1 MSLSEPSKV
10 DRATNATNATNAA
23 DTAGAAGAVRTK
35 TVVIEQLPA
44 PAKLYARALSGLVKR
59 GRAAQ
64 LPALRLVRPA
74 VPLEA
79 AAIERYARVCGFIP
93 EHGVPLTY
101 PHLLAFPLHLL
112 MLTEPAFPWPALGLV
127 HLANHVH
134 LRRPLGYGEVLRVEV
149 EFGALLRHDKGQAFV
164 LHTRL
169 YRRGE
174 AVWDGDSVY
183 LKRGRSELDAPGEAS
198 TGNPLAPLEIEPEAL
213 QRVARWQL
221 PAQLGRDYA
230 RVSGDYNPIHMS
242 ALSAKAFGFP
252 RAIAHGMWTLA
263 RAAAVLQPPKPLAEA
278 AFSAQFKRPM
288 LLPGEASLWVAT
300 PSETLRELEVRDAVG
315 DKPHLRG
322 RFQWTPR

>member
-1 MSLSEPSKV
+1 MREPSGIGQ
-10 DRATNATNATNAA
+10 TY
-23 DTAGAAGAVRTK
+23 GAVRPK
-35 TVVIEQLPA
+35 TVVVDALPA
-44 PAKLYARALSGLVKR
+44 PAKLYARALSGLIKR
-59 GRAAQ
+59 GRPSQ

-74 VPLEA
+74 ALLEP

-93 EHGVPLTY
+93 EHGVPLTF

-112 MLTEPAFPWPALGLV
+112 MLTDPAFPWPALGLV
-127 HLANHVH
+127 HLANHVRM
-134 LRRPLGYGEVLRVEV
+134 RRPLAYNEVLRVEV

-183 LKRGRSELDAPGEAS
+183 LKRGAAPVGD
-198 TGNPLAPLEIEPEAL
+198 PLAALEIERGAL

-230 RVSGDYNPIHMS
+230 HASGDYNPIHLTT
-242 ALSAKAFGFP
+242 LSAKAFGFP

-263 RAAAVLQPPKPLAEA
+263 RAAAALQPPKPLAEA
-278 AFSAQFKRPM
+278 VISAEFKLPM
-288 LLPGEASLWVAT
+288 LLPGDASLWTNIPAT
-300 PSETLRELEVRDAVG
+300 AAAAIAATTTRELEVRDAAG

-322 RFQWTPR
+322 RFQWTTL

>member
-1 MSLSEPSKV
+1 MSMGEPSGIGQSY
-10 DRATNATNATNAA
+10 
-23 DTAGAAGAVRTK
+23 GAARPRT
-35 TVVIEQLPA
+35 VLIEQLPA
-44 PAKLYARALSGLVKR
+44 PATLYARALSGVLKR
-59 GRAAQ
+59 GRASQ

-74 VPLEA
+74 APLEP

-93 EHGVPLTY
+93 EHGVPLTF

-112 MLTEPAFPWPALGLV
+112 MLTDPAFPWPALGLV
-127 HLANHVH
+127 HLANHVR
-134 LRRPLGYGEVLRVEV
+134 LRRPLAYNEVLRVEV

-183 LKRGRSELDAPGEAS
+183 LKRGAAPVGD
-198 TGNPLAPLEIEPEAL
+198 PLAALEIERDAL
-213 QRVARWQL
+213 RRVARWQL

-230 RVSGDYNPIHMS
+230 HASGDYNPIHLTT
-242 ALSAKAFGFP
+242 LSAKAFGFP

-263 RAAAVLQPPKPLAEA
+263 RATAALQPPRPFAEA
-278 AFSAQFKRPM
+278 VISAEFKLPM
-288 LLPGEASLWVAT
+288 LLPGDASLWTNIPAT
-300 PSETLRELEVRDAVG
+300 AAAAIAATTTRELEVRDAAG

-322 RFQWTPR
+322 RFQWTTL

>member
-1 MSLSEPSKV
+1 MDEPSGLG
-10 DRATNATNATNAA
+10 RTYHAT
-23 DTAGAAGAVRTK
+23 RPK

-44 PAKLYARALSGLVKR
+44 QALLYARVLSGVIKR
-59 GRAAQ
+59 GRATQ

-74 VPLEA
+74 APLEP

-93 EHGVPLTY
+93 EHGVPLTF

-112 MLTEPAFPWPALGLV
+112 MLTDPAFPWPALGLV
-127 HLANHVH
+127 HLANHVR
-134 LRRPLGYGEVLRVEV
+134 LRRPLAYNEVLRVEV

-164 LHTRL
+164 MHTRL

-183 LKRGRSELDAPGEAS
+183 LKRGAAALGD
-198 TGNPLAPLEIEPEAL
+198 PLAPLEIERDAL

-230 RVSGDYNPIHMS
+230 HASGDYNPIHLTT
-242 ALSAKAFGFP
+242 LSAKAFGFP
-252 RAIAHGMWTLA
+252 RAIAHGMWALA
-263 RAAAVLQPPKPLAEA
+263 RATSALQPPTQLAEA
-278 AFSAQFKRPM
+278 VISAEFKLPM
-288 LLPGEASLWVAT
+288 RLPGEASLWIAS
-300 PSETLRELEVRDAVG
+300 PSPAARELEVRDAVG

-322 RFQWTPR
+322 RFQWTPL